1 MSSAAD
7 ILKAAAAE
15 TDLEASNSSFT
26 GLLEAAADV
35 AETTGLASP
44 LPNKGGHSQTEN
56 SPMVVD
62 RSANGTPMHH
72 THSEG
77 MKPQG
82 SASPKRPASVS
93 STGKGHHGHG
103 HGKTVTI
110 SSPSDDLAR
119 QMAAQ
124 TISGPP
130 GGSDTRGLG
139 STAASGFRASK
150 PASTYGRAGR
160 KSGFNSTNKSTDSTM
175 RRSYG
180 DGDGDPFGGPRSQ
193 SQGAGSQARRSDLA
207 DFLHK
212 STDKPWEDRIASSF
226 SSYSQEVLF
235 RSMMQPV
242 PLDSKAQGKGKSG
255 QKKKD
260 TKPHASDKDKD
271 SKKKSARK
279 NEMSKVFA
287 SLDDA
292 KECTF
297 KPVICGNPNNE
308 GGDGEVK
315 GASFLD
321 RMEMK
326 ENERKTTQNTAVGEM
341 EYDAI
346 LDKKFCPNCTAKQSY
361 DEIKEKR
368 KRCPNCNIEYRTKV
382 AWGQVSAQFFGKQ
395 KLEAEKKTK
404 AALKVQKEM
413 EVEDLKKRYSRFDR
427 KAGKVVVDEAAIEK
441 ALAGPEA
448 WNEDMEETFFGR
460 MDEMMAKKLSGLK
473 DLDAKIM
480 EEQYPFKPT
489 ITKRHGD
496 DEDEDEDGGTGF
508 MRRLEDD
515 LDKRRAAAA
524 KAAKRNK
531 KEEVQP
537 PLGKPWKP
545 R

>member
-1 MSSAAD
+1 M
-7 ILKAAAAE
+7 KAAAAE

-44 LPNKGGHSQTEN
+44 LPNKDGHSQMAH
-56 SPMVVD
+56 SPMAD

-82 SASPKRPASVS
+82 SASPKRPASAS
-93 STGKGHHGHG
+93 STGKGHHGHGHG

-119 QMAAQ
+119 QMAAH
-124 TISGPP
+124 TISGPA
-130 GGSDTRGLG
+130 GGSDTRGHG
-139 STAASGFRASK
+139 STAASGFQASK

-160 KSGFNSTNKSTDSTM
+160 KSGFNSTNKFTDSTM
-175 RRSYG
+175 RRSNG
-180 DGDGDPFGGPRSQ
+180 DGDGDPFGGPHSRSQ
-193 SQGAGSQARRSDLA
+193 GESQARRSDLA

-242 PLDSKAQGKGKSG
+242 PLDGKAQGKGKGG
-255 QKKKD
+255 QKKND
-260 TKPHASDKDKD
+260 TKPSASDKDKD
-271 SKKKSARK
+271 PKKKSARK
-279 NEMSKVFA
+279 NEMSKVYA

-308 GGDGEVK
+308 GGDGEAK
-315 GASFLD
+315 SASFLD

-326 ENERKTTQNTAVGEM
+326 ENERQTTQLKAVGEM

-368 KRCPNCNIEYRTKV
+368 KRCPNCNIEYCTKV

-395 KLEAEKKTK
+395 KMEAENKAT

-413 EVEDLKKRYSRFDR
+413 EVEDLKKRYSHFDR
-427 KAGKVVVDEAAIEK
+427 MAGKVVVDEAAIEK
-441 ALAGPEA
+441 ALAGPET

-460 MDEMMAKKLSGLK
+460 MDEMMAKKLSGLEE
-473 DLDAKIM
+473 LDAKIM

-496 DEDEDEDGGTGF
+496 EEEEEEDGGTGF
-508 MRRLEDD
+508 MRRLEED

-524 KAAKRNK
+524 KVAKRNK
-531 KEEVQP
+531 KEEVLP
-537 PLGKPWKP
+537 PLGKPWQP
-545 R
+545 V